1 MEIRGAS
8 LYNTYSGG
16 YLNRTQS
23 RSAQAA
29 QSVGPEPVTPVN
41 PAKESKSGSGSAIDV
56 QNAADSGDRKA
67 EKDKS
72 ESGSN
77 RFSSKQLSEEDLRKT
92 QELKQRD
99 REVRAHEAAH
109 LAAAGRYAT
118 GGASFE
124 YERGPDGKS
133 YAVGG
138 EVGIDTSPVP
148 NDPEATIQK
157 ARMIKAAALAPADP
171 SSTDRKVAASA
182 AQMEAEARRDI
193 SEQRFAE
200 NKKTDSTNNEPVALE
215 PDKENAD
222 PAGIGYS
229 AASSYKV
236 VDDISRSEINAVPQ
250 IELTA

>member
-1 MEIRGAS
+1 MNIGS
-8 LYNTYSGG
+8 TSSYNTYSDA
-16 YLNRTQS
+16 YVARTSS
-23 RSAQAA
+23 RSAQAS
-29 QSVGPEPVTPVN
+29 QSVGPEPVTPVY
-41 PAKESKSGSGSAIDV
+41 PAQKSKSAGSNAVDT
-56 QNAADSGDRKA
+56 QNAADSVDRKV

-72 ESGSN
+72 ESESN
-77 RFSSKQLSEEDLRKT
+77 RFSSKPLSEEDLKKT
-92 QELKQRD
+92 LELKQRD

-138 EVGIDTSPVP
+138 EIGIDTSPVP

-171 SSTDRKVAASA
+171 SPTDRKVAASA
-182 AQMEAEARRDI
+182 AQMEAEARQEI
-193 SEQRFAE
+193 SEQRFVE
-200 NKKTDSTNNEPVALE
+200 NKKTDSANNEPVALE

-222 PAGIGYS
+222 PAGTGSS
-229 AASSYKV
+229 AASAYKV

>member
-1 MEIRGAS
+1 MQIGSAS
-8 LYNTYSGG
+8 LYNIYSGG
-16 YLNRTQS
+16 YVNRTQS
-23 RSAQAA
+23 RSAQVS
-29 QSVGPEPVTPVN
+29 QSVSPEPVTPVN
-41 PAKESKSGSGSAIDV
+41 STKEPKSGSSSAVDV
-56 QNAADSGDRKA
+56 QYAADSENRKA

-72 ESGSN
+72 ESESN
-77 RFSSKQLSEEDLRKT
+77 RFSSKQLSEEDLRKA

-109 LAAAGRYAT
+109 LAAAGKYAT

-171 SSTDRKVAASA
+171 SPTDRKVAASA
-182 AQMEAEARRDI
+182 AQMEAEARQEI
-193 SEQRFAE
+193 SEQRFVE
-200 NKKTDSTNNEPVALE
+200 NKKTDSANNEPVALE

-222 PAGIGYS
+222 PAGTGYS
-229 AASSYKV
+229 AASAYKV